1 MHFCLSLPKAS
12 LFLWWWSCHTY
23 VLRQALFLN
32 IRKVFIPKFDVI
44 SFCKMHLVST
54 YIRINMFRGIESN
67 IIYLRKIQRI
77 YRTIQDVCENSISK
91 IRWKIILPIPKGAV
105 TDTELPGIATLDEG
119 FIDFR
124 TKSWDLL
131 LYMFLQFFNRF
142 LSFTFWSLCSI
153 IWRRLCFIFSNKK
166 NYINIY

>member
-1 MHFCLSLPKAS
+1 MHFCVSLPKAS

-54 YIRINMFRGIESN
+54 YIRINMVRCIESN

-77 YRTIQDVCENSISK
+77 YRTIQDVCESSISK

-142 LSFTFWSLCSI
+142 LSFTFWSLCST

>member
-54 YIRINMFRGIESN
+54 YMRVNMFCGIESN
-67 IIYLRKIQRI
+67 IINLRKNHRI
-77 YRTIQDVCENSISK
+77 YGTYRSTFTMYVKIAYPKKGKDNLTHSERCCHWYRITRNSHTGRRIHWFSYK
-91 IRWKIILPIPKGAV
+91 ILRSSSIHVSPI
-105 TDTELPGIATLDEG
+105 
-119 FIDFR
+119 F
-124 TKSWDLL
+124 
-131 LYMFLQFFNRF
+131 
-142 LSFTFWSLCSI
+142 
-153 IWRRLCFIFSNKK
+153 
-166 NYINIY
+166 